1 MTVKVS
7 LDQLFKNN
15 CQLPHIWT
23 SRTFSHWNHHWRTP
37 CRRTERD
44 NFLYFLLWSMVRV
57 IWGSENEKW
66 LLDGGGDIDSG
77 DFNKKKEDDGISRC
91 CFSPAGKKDQLQIC
105 RDFYLAFIQS
115 ILRAK
120 NNWTLVESLIFALVW
135 QGTFVRTAS
144 ETGKIP
150 ILLCRY
156 SCEVT

>member
-1 MTVKVS
+1 
-7 LDQLFKNN
+7 
-15 CQLPHIWT
+15 
-23 SRTFSHWNHHWRTP
+23 
-37 CRRTERD
+37 
-44 NFLYFLLWSMVRV
+44 MVRA

-120 NNWTLVESLIFALVW
+120 NNWTLVESLIFALA
-135 QGTFVRTAS
+135 QC
-144 ETGKIP
+144 GKEHLCELP
-150 ILLCRY
+150 QKREKSQYYCVDILWGYVISSFSSIKLVQSIVSHATRPPLTWRAGENW
-156 SCEVT
+156 SHLK

>member
-1 MTVKVS
+1 
-7 LDQLFKNN
+7 
-15 CQLPHIWT
+15 
-23 SRTFSHWNHHWRTP
+23 
-37 CRRTERD
+37 
-44 NFLYFLLWSMVRV
+44 MVRA

-120 NNWTLVESLIFALVW
+120 NNWTLVESLIFALAQCGKEHLCELPQKREKSQYYCVDIL
-135 QGTFVRTAS
+135 VRLRNIELQFNKIGAIHCQSRDQATARMAGRWELVTS
-144 ETGKIP
+144 EIMWNK
-150 ILLCRY
+150 
-156 SCEVT
+156 

>member
-1 MTVKVS
+1 MTIV
-7 LDQLFKNN
+7 DCF
-15 CQLPHIWT
+15 IWT
-23 SRTFSHWNHHWRTP
+23 SEIICELKTLLADTLHP
-37 CRRTERD
+37 AAEQERD